1 MAKMVSSYSIQ
12 NLIQS
17 TEYLLKLTCSLRD
30 EINNLETA
38 REEVRNQQKVATK
51 QGSLVKKMTNYMS
64 EELERI
70 ELSNSNEQ
78 KNSSQTSE
86 FSNEIDKF
94 SVTESKL
101 RVLRERLA
109 EFIEGDDA
117 ESLKAADRSLSI
129 ELKQYESFLLTL
141 TTSLNEKIPSLEKIS
156 DTVIAAALANGSRS
170 LRSTSRA
177 QRNPML
183 LFLLAGSFLL
193 RFDTRRFVGLL
204 FHEPPRRT
212 R

>member
-17 TEYLLKLTCSLRD
+17 TEYLLKLTRSLRD

-64 EELERI
+64 EELERM
-70 ELSNSNEQ
+70 ELSNSNEK
-78 KNSSQTSE
+78 KNSSDTSK
-86 FSNEIDKF
+86 FSKNIDKF

-101 RVLRERLA
+101 RALRERLA
-109 EFIEGDDA
+109 EFIDGDDA
-117 ESLKAADRSLSI
+117 ESLRAADRTLSI

-141 TTSLNEKIPSLEKIS
+141 TTLLNEKIPSLEKIS
-156 DTVIAAALANGSRS
+156 DRLMAEKRESEQQKL
-170 LRSTSRA
+170 
-177 QRNPML
+177 
-183 LFLLAGSFLL
+183 LL
-193 RFDTRRFVGLL
+193 REMIEL
-204 FHEPPRRT
+204 FNNEIDDLEQALKEINE
-212 R
+212 

>member
-1 MAKMVSSYSIQ
+1 MAKMVSSYSIG

-17 TEYLLKLTCSLRD
+17 TEYLLKLTRSLND
-30 EINNLETA
+30 EINNLETI
-38 REEVRNQQKVATK
+38 RDEVRNQQKVATK

-64 EELERI
+64 EELERM
-70 ELSNSNEQ
+70 ELSYSNKK
-78 KNSSQTSE
+78 KNSSKTSE

-109 EFIEGDDA
+109 EFIEGDDV

-141 TTSLNEKIPSLEKIS
+141 TTSLNEKIPSLEKIYDRLKAEKRES
-156 DTVIAAALANGSRS
+156 EQQKLLLSEMIELFNNEIEDLEQALK
-170 LRSTSRA
+170 
-177 QRNPML
+177 
-183 LFLLAGSFLL
+183 
-193 RFDTRRFVGLL
+193 
-204 FHEPPRRT
+204 EIKE
-212 R
+212 

>member
-1 MAKMVSSYSIQ
+1 MAKMVGSYSIR

-17 TEYLLKLTCSLRD
+17 TEYLLELTRSLRD

-51 QGSLVKKMTNYMS
+51 QGLLVKKMTNYMS
-64 EELERI
+64 EELERM
-70 ELSNSNEQ
+70 ELSNSNEK
-78 KNSSQTSE
+78 KNSSDTSK
-86 FSNEIDKF
+86 FSKNIDKF

-101 RVLRERLA
+101 RALRERLA

-117 ESLKAADRSLSI
+117 ESLKASDRTLSM

-156 DTVIAAALANGSRS
+156 DRITAEKRESEQQKL
-170 LRSTSRA
+170 
-177 QRNPML
+177 
-183 LFLLAGSFLL
+183 LL
-193 RFDTRRFVGLL
+193 REMIEL
-204 FHEPPRRT
+204 FNNEIEDLEQALKEIKE
-212 R
+212 